1 MKVNT
6 IEEVAEAL
14 KKGEIVIVTDD
25 PDRENEG
32 DMIAAAEFITGENL
46 NIMASIAKGLIC
58 MPISREYA
66 ERLEFNPMVQK
77 NTDNHETAFTV
88 SVDHIDTTT
97 GISAF
102 ERAYT
107 ARKITDESSKPDDFR
122 RPGHMFPLI
131 AKDEGIFVRQ
141 GHTEATVDLLKI
153 AGLKPVGL
161 CCEIMADDGHM
172 MRGEDIFN
180 LAKKLN
186 MKITTTKE
194 LLLYRKKHE
203 KIIEK
208 IATAKLPTRHGEFI
222 AHAYLDKLTKK
233 HHIALVKGDISNGLD
248 VLTRVHSE
256 CLTGD
261 AFGSSRCDCGDQ
273 LEKAMKMIEKEGRGV
288 LLYMSQEGRGIGL
301 LNKIKAYAL
310 QDQGMDTVEA
320 NLALGFPDD
329 MRDYSTGAQIL
340 EDLGIKEIRLL
351 TNNPDKIYS
360 LEEYGM
366 TIKERVPIEIK
377 STKYDE
383 FYLETK
389 VKKMNHIISEF
400 ENKMEVK

>member
-6 IEEVAEAL
+6 IEEVTEAL
-14 KKGEIVIVTDD
+14 KNGEIIIVTDD
-25 PDRENEG
+25 PKRENEG
-32 DMIAAAEFITGENL
+32 DMIAAAEFVTGENI
-46 NIMASIAKGLIC
+46 NTMAKIARGLIC

-66 ERLEFNPMVQK
+66 EKLNLRPMVEK

-88 SVDHIDTTT
+88 SVDHIETTT

-102 ERAYT
+102 ERAFT
-107 ARKITDESSKPDDFR
+107 ARKIADDSSKPDDFR
-122 RPGHMFPLI
+122 RPGHCFPLI
-131 AKDEGIFVRQ
+131 AKEGGIFVRQ

-161 CCEIMADDGHM
+161 CCEIMSEDGHM
-172 MRGEDIFN
+172 MRGEDIFK
-180 LAKKLN
+180 LAKELN

-208 IATAKLPTRHGEFI
+208 VAVAKLPTRHGEFI
-222 AHAYLDKLTKK
+222 AHAYLDLITKK
-233 HHIALVKGDISNGLD
+233 HHIALVKGDITSGLD

-273 LEKAMKMIEKEGRGV
+273 LEMAMNKIDEEGRGV

-301 LNKIKAYAL
+301 LNKIKAYSL
-310 QDQGMDTVEA
+310 QDKGMDTVEA
-320 NLALGFPDD
+320 NLALGFPED

-340 EDLGIKEIRLL
+340 KDLGIKEIRLL
-351 TNNPDKIYS
+351 TNNPDKVYS

-366 TIKERVPIEIK
+366 KIKERVPIEIK

-383 FYLETK
+383 FYLKTK
-389 VKKMNHIISEF
+389 ANKMNHILSEF
-400 ENKMEVK
+400 KITKEVK